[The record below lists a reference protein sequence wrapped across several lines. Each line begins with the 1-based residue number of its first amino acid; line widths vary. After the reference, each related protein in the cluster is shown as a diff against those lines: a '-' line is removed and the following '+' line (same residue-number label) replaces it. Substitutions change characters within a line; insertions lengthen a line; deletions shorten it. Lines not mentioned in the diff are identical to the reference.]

1 MYAVLETG
9 GFQFSVKEGDTIKTP
24 KLQSQP
30 NEKVVLDKVLFIGG
44 EKPKVGSPYVEGA
57 KIQAEVVGSGRE
69 DKVLVYKKKRRT
81 KYRRTRGHR
90 QDFTE
95 LRIEK
100 IVFPQ

>member
-9 GFQFSVKEGDTIKTP
+9 GFQFSVKEGDTIKAP
-24 KLQSQP
+24 KLKVQP
-30 NEKVVLDKVLFIGG
+30 KEKVVLDKVLFIGG
-44 EKPKVGSPYVEGA
+44 EEPKVGSPYVDGA
-57 KIQAEVVGSGRE
+57 QVEAEVVGSGKE

-100 IVFPQ
+100 IVSPR